1 MWKLTYI
8 VISKTFVQVRALQRP
23 PPGLK
28 LVIDAVRIIKGVKP
42 KKVAGEKVVLYF
54 LNKKSFI
61 HVYLHE

>member
-23 PPGLK
+23 PPGVK
-28 LVIDAVRIIKGVKP
+28 LVIDAVCIIKGVKP
-42 KKVAGEKVVLYF
+42 KKVGGEKVVLYF